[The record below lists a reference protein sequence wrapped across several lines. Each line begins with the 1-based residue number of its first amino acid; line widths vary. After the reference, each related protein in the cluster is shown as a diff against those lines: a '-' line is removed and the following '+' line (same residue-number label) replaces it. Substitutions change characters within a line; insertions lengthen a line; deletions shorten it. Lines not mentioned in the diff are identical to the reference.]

1 MAHDTSF
8 RHGCLER
15 RGHQRP
21 RNNLGSPDWV
31 GDDRSCGCCDPM
43 GLYESVGMTSDIHLA
58 KFDYLADTGGIRT
71 WTSADSMVKD
81 TLRRKAAM
89 RSVLIEP
96 KG

>member
-1 MAHDTSF
+1 MIPHSDMVASKGVDTNV
-8 RHGCLER
+8 RVTTWV
-15 RGHQRP
+15 RP
-21 RNNLGSPDWV
+21 IGSAMIAV
-31 GDDRSCGCCDPM
+31 VTVVTPM
-43 GLYESVGMTSDIHLA
+43 GLYESVGMTSDICLA

>member
-1 MAHDTSF
+1 MMPHSDMVASKGVDANVRATT
-8 RHGCLER
+8 
-15 RGHQRP
+15 
-21 RNNLGSPDWV
+21 WV
-31 GDDRSCGCCDPM
+31 RLVGLAMIAVVAVVTPM